1 MFYEKSVSFYNLA
14 KKPFLISH
22 LFFYVQRQPR
32 IPLLAGIGIGA
43 KKSVFGGG
51 CNRALAL
58 CYNLKTSFP
67 VSLNFLYR

>member
-14 KKPFLISH
+14 KKPFVISH

-58 CYNLKTSFP
+58 CYNLKTFP

>member
-1 MFYEKSVSFYNLA
+1 MFYEKSVSFYILA

-43 KKSVFGGG
+43 KKVCLGEGATG
-51 CNRALAL
+51 PWLATTT
-58 CYNLKTSFP
+58 LKHH
-67 VSLNFLYR
+67 LR